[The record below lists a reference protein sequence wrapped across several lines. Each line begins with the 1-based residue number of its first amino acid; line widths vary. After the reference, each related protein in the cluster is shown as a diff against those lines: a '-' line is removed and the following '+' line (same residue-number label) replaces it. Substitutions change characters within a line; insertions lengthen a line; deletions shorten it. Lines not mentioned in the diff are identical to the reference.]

1 MTPDRKPLI
10 PETAVPWV
18 RLAIDYGAL
27 IAFGVAAFLRHGIDD
42 VATIVLMVASVIAV
56 ALGWIL
62 ERRLAPLPVM
72 AAVFSLVFG
81 GLSLLVHD
89 KRILKMKL
97 TFFEGGMGAVML
109 VGLAMR
115 KNPLKLLLGET
126 FRLSDEAWRTLTLRY
141 TGFFFTA
148 AVANEIAWRNMS
160 DMGWIWF
167 KGAVFAA
174 AVVFSIAQTPF
185 LLKHHAADEVKAPEP
200 PDTGF

>member
-1 MTPDRKPLI
+1 MPERKPLI
-10 PETAVPWV
+10 PATAVPWV
-18 RLAIDYGAL
+18 RMGIDYGAL
-27 IAFGVAAFLRHGIDD
+27 LAFGVAAFIRHGIDD
-42 VATIVLMVASVIAV
+42 VATIVLMVASVVAV

-97 TFFEGGMGAVML
+97 TFFEGGMAAVMV
-109 VGLAMR
+109 VGLMMR

-126 FRLSDEAWRTLTLRY
+126 FQMSDKAWRTLTLRY
-141 TGFFFTA
+141 TGFFVAA
-148 AVANEIAWRNMS
+148 AVANEIAWRNLG
-160 DMGWIWF
+160 DLQWIWF
-167 KGAVFAA
+167 KGAVLAA
-174 AVVFSIAQTPF
+174 AVVFAIAQTPF
-185 LLKHHAADEVKAPEP
+185 MLKHHASEEAKAPEP